1 MYVCVMGVLVGE
13 GGGGVDGKLSLKCY
27 AFLDICIGAHK

>member
-27 AFLDICIGAHK
+27 AFFRHMYRSA